1 MANKLRNITEL
12 YSDTLKD
19 ISTNQS
25 EWLSFLECAAMN
37 YKYSFSDQVLIYA
50 QKPYA
55 SACAEIET
63 WNKSLKRWVNKGAT
77 GIALLAENNGN
88 TYLRYVFDVSDTNSK
103 HGKNVILWSV
113 TKPYEEYVI
122 EALEN
127 RYGELEDNSNIASA
141 IISSAKNMVED
152 NLPDYLSNLM
162 YFKENSFLEE
172 LDELNIKT
180 IYKRVLEN
188 SVAYVMLKRCGI
200 NPNDYFDKEDF
211 SDLLNFNTYDT
222 ITRLGMATSDI
233 AESGLREIYST
244 IKNVR
249 ISEIDKI
256 HTFDNNKQNNYDID
270 DGRNIAERSDLDER
284 NKLQNGG
291 RLSNTRPSTTT
302 RRTSKW
308 EIRIDEIKPLEEE
321 RQASIHEPTNAG
333 QTITTLDGNS
343 NDSRNESGTNDGR
356 NGETGE
362 YNRRIES
369 QRPDEVDRL
378 NEQLESESRGDS
390 NERTNL
396 QLDFWN
402 EDSGTHCPYVVTD
415 DKINQILAYAH
426 LKIPKLELKRYFEL
440 EKEPLKRAEFI
451 KNAFENVYVGIF
463 VGTQMYGYKAFE
475 NGLLLWKGNFL
486 SRDTESFIS
495 WEDLTY
501 HYDSMILLHQLNDR
515 EKYLPS
521 EKEQMALLDE
531 DNTKDLPELEFSQ
544 EFIDKYFQTRHT
556 ETKYAIYRQ
565 FQKSLST
572 TENINYLK
580 NMYGLSGSSY
590 TIRGSGIGYNA
601 DSKGITL
608 YRGYFENE
616 IKTLL
621 KWNYVEKRIKEL
633 IKMDRYLNPKELQE
647 YSNWL
652 EKESEHIEHIEK
664 IEQEKQL
671 EEVIDSKEE
680 DSLAK
685 RLNDFIKEYDL
696 QGYQANLEDGEVA
709 EDVIKDIDRQI
720 HNPSGLRGF
729 KEYLQSLGNDL
740 EDSDEDKKIII
751 NFITELNNIFPDYD
765 YQIGDKVYIGAD
777 KFEIIA
783 LDNDIVRLY
792 DYQFPLFNQEMPF
805 DEFDRKVKENP
816 CNDHLKIKVSDT
828 GKLEKHNE
836 YGEFDD
842 EVDLVE
848 HILSLYDMSDI
859 KVNFDSNENIVIYSD
874 DIDLEGLEVYDFL
887 LNELFD
893 YNEDGTVDLVNNHD
907 LERLKEYRKKY
918 ETKVADQ
925 EKLESDLIGKNITI
939 GDREYTIDSINND
952 VVSLKDISFKNG
964 VGFPIFRDEELSKVL
979 SILAEKEEEKKK
991 ETIIPNIAKKRR
1003 KRVTTFDIH
1012 PEIKNEDRNNFH
1024 ITDDMLGVGSD
1035 REKFNRNLAAIKVL
1049 KQCEEENRFAT
1060 PEEQQIL
1067 SQYIGW
1073 GGLSQAFEEN
1083 NSSWADEHLKL
1094 KNVLDEEEYRSAMS
1108 STRTSFYTPPVV
1120 IRTMYKALESM
1131 GMKDG
1136 NILEPS
1142 CGVGNFLGMLPDTL
1156 KDCKLYGIEVD
1167 SISGRIARQLY
1178 QKSSIAVQGYENTEL
1193 PDSFFD
1199 GAIGNVPFDTNKLLD
1214 KRYDKYNFLI
1224 HDYFFAKTL
1233 DKVRPGGIIAF
1244 ITSKGTLDKEN
1255 PSVRKYIAQRAD
1267 LLGAI
1272 RLPNNT
1278 FKDNAGTKV
1287 TSDII
1292 FLQKRDSITDIEPDW
1307 VYLDTDENGIKMNK
1321 YFVDN
1326 PDMICGTMKLDSARF
1341 GGFEP
1346 TCEAR
1351 EDISLEEQLNNA
1363 ISNIHAEIK
1372 EYEIDDIGEDEEDL
1386 SIPADYNVK
1395 NFSYTIVDDK
1405 VYYRENS
1412 RMYPQELPLT
1422 TENRIRGLIEIR
1434 ECVRTLLELQTEDF
1448 PEEDIKQ
1455 EQVKLNKLYDSF
1467 TKKYGLINSRANTSA
1482 FSNDNSFY
1490 LLCSLEILDENK
1502 ELLKK
1507 ADMFTKRTILPHK
1520 EITSVDSANE
1530 ALIVSISEKARVDLE
1545 FMQSLCGLDMDKML
1559 SDLEG
1564 VIFNV
1569 PEYGEPNKWVT
1580 ADEYLSGNIR
1590 EKLKIAKEFAED
1602 DPRFNIN
1609 VKCLEEVMPKD
1620 LEPQEIA
1627 VRLGATWLPPD
1638 VIDDFITYLL
1648 SPSWNIRDSIK
1659 VHFMESTAQWNIEG
1673 KNYDRGSVKA
1683 NSTYGTGRINA
1694 YKIIEETLNLKDVRI
1709 YDYNTDENGKKVPEL
1724 NKKETAIAQAKQEQI
1739 KTAFDEWIWN
1749 DVERRDRLSKI
1760 YNEKFN
1766 SNRPREYDGSHINF
1780 HGMNPEITLRPHQ
1793 VNAIA
1798 RILYGNTNTLLAHE
1812 VGAGKTFEMV
1822 AAAMESKRLGLCNKS
1837 MFVVPNHIVEQF
1849 SSEFL
1854 QLYPSAN
1861 ILVTTKKD
1869 FETANRKKFC
1879 SRIATGD
1886 YDAVIISHSQFE
1898 KIPMS
1903 VERQRII
1910 LQNQI
1915 DDITRGVQDLKE
1927 HNGENFTIKQLVRLQ
1942 KSLEAKL
1949 AKLNDTSRKDDV
1961 VTFEELGVDRI
1972 FVDEAHY
1979 YKNLFLYTKMRN
1991 VGGIAQTEAQKS
2003 SDLFMKC
2010 RYLDELTGGRG
2021 VVFATG
2027 TPVSNSMVELYTM
2040 QRYLQYAELEKRNLQ
2055 QFDAWASTFGETVT
2069 AIELAPEGTGYR
2081 AKTRFAKFYNLPEL
2095 MAMFKEVADIQTA
2108 DMLNLPVP
2116 EAHYE
2121 TIVAKPTEIQK
2132 EMVKDL
2138 SNRAERVRNREVD
2151 PSTDNMLKITND
2163 GRKLALDQRLM
2174 NDMLPDDPESKVS
2187 LCANNIYRIW
2197 QEHKEEHLTQLVF
2210 CDLSTPSEDKFN
2222 VYDELKRKLQE
2233 LGVPEDEVEFIHNA
2247 NTDIQKKT
2255 LFSQVRSGIKRILL
2269 GSTSKMGAGTN
2280 CQDKL
2285 IAIHNLD
2292 CPWRPADLT
2301 QRIGR
2306 ILRQGNKNKEVYIY
2320 NYVTE
2325 GTFDAYLY
2333 QLVEN
2338 KQRFISQ
2345 IMTSKTPVRFA
2356 EDIDEAALNY
2366 AQIKALAAGNPLIME
2381 KTELDTQ
2388 VAKLKLLKQ
2397 NHLSQIYAMEDK
2409 VVKYYPSEIKR
2420 LESRIDGYK
2429 KDIELAERNTP
2440 SSDEKFQSMTLK
2452 GVTYTDK
2459 KEAGDKILEL
2469 CKNIEKT
2476 EKQEIGNYRGFTMEL
2491 QYDTLCKTFDL
2502 YLKNELRHYVSLG
2515 NDNLGNITRIN
2526 NVLDGLSSD
2535 LKSEEIELENVKVQ
2549 FENAKEECKRPFKQE
2564 QELKEKSKRL
2574 DKVNVLLN
2582 MNEKDKEVIDF
2593 DDNTEVESQ
2602 RCNKDYER

>member
-103 HGKNVILWSV
+103 HGKNIVLWSV

-172 LDELNIKT
+172 FDELNIKT

-211 SDLLNFNTYDT
+211 RDLLNFNTYDT

-256 HTFDNNKQNNYDID
+256 HTFDNNTQNNYDID

-356 NGETGE
+356 NGEERE

-378 NEQLESESRGDS
+378 NEQLESESRGNS

-396 QLDFWN
+396 QLGFYD
-402 EDSGTHCPYVVTD
+402 DSDQAHYIVTD
-415 DKINQILAYAH
+415 EKINQILAQAQ
-426 LKIPKLELKRYFEL
+426 LKISNSEIKRYFEN
-440 EKEPLKRAEFI
+440 EQDRTKRADFI
-451 KNAFENVYVGIF
+451 KSAFDNVYTGILINEK
-463 VGTQMYGYKAFE
+463 MYGYKAFD
-475 NGLLLWKGNFL
+475 NGLLFWKDNFL
-486 SRDTESFIS
+486 STDTKILVS
-495 WEDLTY
+495 WEDLTD

-515 EKYLPS
+515 MKRLPS
-521 EKEQMALLDE
+521 EKEQLSLLDE
-531 DNTKDLPELEFSQ
+531 EKDLPELEFSQ
-544 EFIDKYFQTRHT
+544 EFIDKYFQERHS

-565 FQKSLST
+565 FQSSLST
-572 TENINYLK
+572 TESINFLK
-580 NMYGLSGSSY
+580 NLYGIGGASY
-590 TIRGSGIGYNA
+590 TIKGSGIGVEY

-608 YRGYFENE
+608 YRGYFDGRKE
-616 IKTLL
+616 TLL

-633 IKMDRYLNPKELQE
+633 IKIDRYLNPKELQE
-647 YSNWL
+647 YPNWL
-652 EKESEHIEHIEK
+652 EKETERIEK
-664 IEQEKQL
+664 IEQEKEL
-671 EEVIDSKEE
+671 DEVIETT
-680 DSLAK
+680 
-685 RLNDFIKEYDL
+685 
-696 QGYQANLEDGEVA
+696 
-709 EDVIKDIDRQI
+709 EDVV
-720 HNPSGLRGF
+720 
-729 KEYLQSLGNDL
+729 
-740 EDSDEDKKIII
+740 
-751 NFITELNNIFPDYD
+751 YD
-765 YQIGDKVYIGAD
+765 YRYKIGDQVYIGAD
-777 KFEIIA
+777 KFEIISI
-783 LDNDIVRLY
+783 DNDTVRLY
-792 DYQFPLFNQEMPF
+792 DYQYPLFNQEF
-805 DEFDRKVKENP
+805 SFAEFDRKVRENP
-816 CNDHLKIKVSDT
+816 CNDHLKVEITPTEVITKP
-828 GKLEKHNE
+828 NE
-836 YGEFDD
+836 YGEFND

-893 YNEDGTVDLVNNHD
+893 YNEDGTVDLVDNHD

-952 VVSLKDISFKNG
+952 VVSLKDVTFQNG

-979 SILAEKEEEKKK
+979 SILTEKEEEKKK

-1024 ITDDMLGVGSD
+1024 ITDDLLGVGSD

-1233 DKVRPGGIIAF
+1233 DKIRPGGIVAF

-1255 PSVRKYIAQRAD
+1255 PSVRKYISQRAD

-1326 PDMICGTMKLDSARF
+1326 PDMICGNMKMESTRF
-1341 GGFEP
+1341 GMDS

-1372 EYEIDDIGEDEEDL
+1372 EYEIDDIGEDEGDL

-1545 FMQSLCGLDMDKML
+1545 FMQKLCGLDMDKML

-1620 LEPQEIA
+1620 LEPQEIS
-1627 VRLGATWLPPD
+1627 VRLGATWLPSD

-1709 YDYNTDENGKKVPEL
+1709 YDYNTDENGRKIPEL

-1749 DVERRDRLSKI
+1749 DVGRRDRLSKI

-1915 DDITRGVQDLKE
+1915 DDIVRGIQDLKE

-1942 KSLEAKL
+1942 KSLETKL

-2132 EMVKDL
+2132 EMVKEL

-2163 GRKLALDQRLM
+2163 GRKLALDQRLI

-2210 CDLSTPSEDKFN
+2210 CDLSTPNEDKFN

-2255 LFSQVRSGIKRILL
+2255 LFSQIRNGIKRILL

-2420 LESRIDGYK
+2420 LESRIEGYK
-2429 KDIELAERNTP
+2429 KDIELAEKNTP

-2452 GVTYTDK
+2452 GITYTDK

-2469 CKNIEKT
+2469 CKNIENT
-2476 EKQEIGNYRGFTMEL
+2476 EKQEIGSYRGFTMEL

-2502 YLKNELRHYVSLG
+2502 YLKNQLRHYVSLG

-2574 DKVNVLLN
+2574 DEVNVLLN

-2602 RCNKDYER
+2602 KSNRDYER